1 MAEVVSLHGGVY
13 LFPLPAKPTREEDV
27 LFYDR
32 PKKEQYWRPP
42 VFPDLKRMSMHQR
55 IHYVEDQRQKWAE
68 GAWFF
73 NNGEATYINGLH
85 WDHLVNMTFKNK
97 KAFYLDNQR
106 KDFLF
111 RELTWKDPFCKGRV
125 FSKCRRYGMS
135 MEEITEATYRE
146 VEDYD
151 RLVGLVSIEEKK
163 TKKSLFNP
171 IVDSFV
177 KRPPWMRPIYYKP
190 NNKKPQQ
197 SLQLTSKDIN
207 DDDDYSFN
215 STSMELNGTIMP
227 SGTTSAAFDAYE
239 MDYIVADEIW
249 KWVSASPKEFLETH
263 LKCLEVGGEIKGL
276 ISLLSTLGDSKSQ
289 KKAIEE
295 GIEIYRNS
303 RPDDRDA
310 NGFTKT
316 GLYPYFVSAVYSKFA
331 LRDLYGF
338 IDEGRAT
345 EMVLNERNNHE
356 EGSRAWVNAVRREP
370 LTEDEAL
377 ATAEGTTTFDAIRI
391 EKVIKK
397 IHILRKSSD
406 KPFIENG
413 ELIEDSNGRVT
424 FEDTGKGYWTIQIK
438 PKKRILT
445 QEDRSNRWKEDFDGF
460 KLLTK
465 SPEGAIGYDPVQFA
479 DAQTTSDSV
488 SKAAIIAKYRF
499 DYFGN
504 NCANRYAGMWLNR
517 DEDPDVPSYEA
528 YKAAKF
534 WGFPIMHEGQV
545 AGVYKWF
552 KEMKALDFLL
562 KDPKRGTYGLW
573 TDNQK
578 NVIRHGVTRF
588 QSYIKR
594 PKTQE
599 EMDWLET
606 IGLLPLLEDAKK
618 FDPLN
623 TRKFDTFMANVMM
636 EHGFEMIPFSNRL
649 EEEGADDD
657 KKIAFSTLFG
667 VPRRAA
673 ILQGEEEEEEEY

>member
-1 MAEVVSLHGGVY
+1 MAETVSLHNGIY
-13 LFPLPAKPTREEDV
+13 QYILPPVPSREEDI
-27 LFYDR
+27 LFFDQ

-42 VFPDLKRMSMHQR
+42 VFPELKRMSMQQR
-55 IHYVEDQRQKWAE
+55 IHYVEDQRQKWSE

-73 NNGEATYINGLH
+73 NKGVPTYINGLN

-111 RELTWKDPFCKGRV
+111 RELTWKDPKCKGRV

-135 MEEITEATYRE
+135 MEEQTEATYRF
-146 VEDYD
+146 VEDFD
-151 RLVGLVSIEEKK
+151 RFVGLVSIEEKK

-177 KRPPWMRPIYYKP
+177 KRPAWMRPIFYKP

-197 SLQLTSKDIN
+197 ILQLSSKDIEE
-207 DDDDYSFN
+207 DDGYTFSELV
-215 STSMELNGTIMP
+215 ELNGQLFP
-227 SGTTSAAFDAYE
+227 SGTTASAFDAYE
-239 MDYIVADEIW
+239 MDYIVGDEIW
-249 KWVSASPKEFLETH
+249 KWISASPKEFLETH
-263 LKCLEVGGEIKGL
+263 LKCLEVGGSIKGL

-303 RPDDRDA
+303 RPDDRDE

-316 GLYPYFVSAVYSKFA
+316 GLYPYFVSAIYSKFG
-331 LRDLYGF
+331 DDFKDKYGF
-338 IDEGRAT
+338 IDEGRA
-345 EMVLNERNNHE
+345 EEVILNERKNFE
-356 EGSRAWVNAVRREP
+356 EGSRAWVNQVRREP

-377 ATAEGTTTFDAIRI
+377 ATAEGTSTFDSIRI

-397 IHILRKSSD
+397 IYSYAKSAD
-406 KPFIENG
+406 KPFMEKC
-413 ELIEDSNGRVT
+413 ELIEDTDGKVH
-424 FEDTGKGYWTIQIK
+424 FENTGKGYWTIQIR
-438 PKKRILT
+438 PKTRMLT
-445 QEDRSNRWKEDFDGF
+445 KEDRSNRWREDYDGF
-460 KLLTK
+460 KKITK
-465 SPEGAIGYDPVQFA
+465 SPEGAIGYDPVQFG
-479 DAQTTSDSV
+479 DAQTTSDNV
-488 SKAAIIAKYRF
+488 SKAAIIAKYKF

-534 WGFPIMHEGQV
+534 WGFPIMHEAQV
-545 AGVYKWF
+545 PAVYKWF
-552 KEMKALDFLL
+552 RDAKALDFLL

-573 TDNQK
+573 TDNQR
-578 NVIRHGVTRF
+578 NVIKHGINRF
-588 QSYIKR
+588 QAYIKR
-594 PKTQE
+594 PKTKE

-606 IGLLPLLEDAKK
+606 IGLVPLLEDAKK
-618 FDPLN
+618 FDPSN

-636 EHGFEMIPFSNRL
+636 EHAMDQIYYSNSL
-649 EEEGADDD
+649 EEDDLD
-657 KKIAFSTLFG
+657 FSKRTAFNTLLG
-667 VPRRAA
+667 IRGRA
-673 ILQGEEEEEEEY
+673 LQQVEED